1 MRINRTPRTRFYT
14 ALGNEVLRDNRLSF
28 CAHGILGHLLSL
40 PDGQRG
46 DIRMLAERTPEERE
60 RVASALRELE
70 TFGYLKRAVWR
81 TPEGRVYT
89 EVEVFDTPERP
100 SSQLA
105 PNPGFP
111 GSGGLDVGSDGDHH
125 FKQRDEEP
133 IHPAPPAEVMEA
145 GREDDGDKET
155 EASAELLARVAR
167 TESKLSLG
175 RGEALRLAPLV
186 TEWRRRGASDLH
198 VINALTAGLP
208 RGGVHHPARFI
219 ESRLRSKMPAERG
232 VAPSRLECDECGVP
246 VAASGLCQSCRGTV
260 PTEPRAA
267 TDFATARSRGAA
279 LARAALRGLSID
291 AGTPAS
297 GLMGRLDPVQ
307 KANQAGQTIMGRE
320 SMGPRNVC
328 GRLTHGEISAG

>member
-14 ALGNEVLRDNRLSF
+14 TLGNEVLRDNRLSF
-28 CAHGILGHLLSL
+28 CARGILGHLLSL

-46 DIRMLAERTPEERE
+46 DIRTLAERTPEGRE

-70 TFGYLKRAVWR
+70 TFGYLKRAVRR

-89 EVEVFDTPERP
+89 EVDVFDTPKTP
-100 SSQLA
+100 SVQVA
-105 PNPGFP
+105 PTPGFP
-111 GSGGLDVGSDGDHH
+111 GSGGLDASSDGDHH

-133 IHPAPPAEVMEA
+133 IHPAPPTEDAEA

-208 RGGVHHPARFI
+208 RGGVYHPARFI

-246 VAASGLCQSCRGTV
+246 VAASGLCRSCRGTV
-260 PTEPRAA
+260 PVGPRAA

-291 AGTPAS
+291 AVVPVPA
-297 GLMGRLDPVQ
+297 
-307 KANQAGQTIMGRE
+307 
-320 SMGPRNVC
+320 
-328 GRLTHGEISAG
+328 